1 MTAPQWLLLLLFLS
15 GISTAFA
22 QVDSTYIGKFPQEYS
37 ARLYL
42 SRKFVTLNSE
52 YPDADNK
59 EYTANSPFAI
69 GAGFTWGNSGL
80 SYSYGFGFLADKSKG
95 KTRYFDLE
103 YHYYGRKIVLDF
115 FGLDYKGL
123 YFEDKEN
130 KILNM
135 YPDAQLTNIGVFG
148 QYVFNGERFS
158 YRAAFDQV
166 QVQLKSAG
174 SFLLGGGAYYNRV
187 RADNVFGFRKEMYQI
202 GPSLGYAY
210 TWVINPRFFV
220 TGSLTPGVT
229 MGFKNLEDKIDWNPS
244 IFFRFASGYNANDWS
259 VNLSFLMNR
268 LYVSYEQSNQ
278 VGVSTATLQLTLIKR
293 FDSSSRLLKKLPRL

>member
-1 MTAPQWLLLLLFLS
+1 MRIPQYLLLLFFLP
-15 GISTAFA
+15 IMPTAFA

-42 SRKFVTLNSE
+42 SRKFVTLNSD
-52 YPDADNK
+52 YPDADSK
-59 EYTANSPFAI
+59 EYIANSPFAI

-115 FGLDYKGL
+115 FGMDYKGL
-123 YFEDKEN
+123 YYEDKGRD
-130 KILNM
+130 ILEM
-135 YPDAQLTNIGVFG
+135 YSDAQITNIGVFG
-148 QYVFNGERFS
+148 QYVFNGDRFS

-166 QVQLKSAG
+166 QVQLKSTG

-187 RADNVFGFRKEMYQI
+187 RADNVIGFRKEMYQI

-229 MGFKNLEDKIDWNPS
+229 LGFKSLDDKIAWNPS
-244 IFFRFASGYNANDWS
+244 LFFRFASGYNANDWS

-268 LYVSYEQSNQ
+268 LYVSYEQNNQ
-278 VGVSTATLQLTLIKR
+278 VGISSATLQLMLIKR
-293 FDSSSRLLKKLPRL
+293 FDSQSRLLKKLPRL